1 MANRKYYFSLDYIEY
16 TNPGLDPGESII

>member
-1 MANRKYYFSLDYIEY
+1 MANRKYYFSLDHIEY